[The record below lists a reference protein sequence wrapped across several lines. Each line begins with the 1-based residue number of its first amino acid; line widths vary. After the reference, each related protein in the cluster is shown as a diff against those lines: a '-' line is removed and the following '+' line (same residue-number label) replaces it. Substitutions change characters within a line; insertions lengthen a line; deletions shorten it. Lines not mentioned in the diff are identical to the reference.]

1 MDLKTPIVE
10 AGNIYKKYASRLE
23 KLGIKKIEDF
33 LYHVPFR
40 YDDYS
45 LVSKIADIQ
54 PGEIVTIK
62 GAVTE
67 IKNEY
72 TRKWKN
78 LQKAKVADETG
89 EIDIIWFNQPFI
101 PKILKKGDAVSL
113 AGKVDWFKNRAMLT
127 SPQYEVLFANSEP
140 IHTSRLVPIYNETR
154 GVSSKWLRRQISKIL
169 KEQIQFMNEYIPS
182 SILEKNELMELNQAI
197 EQIHFPKSSGN
208 AQKAK
213 SRLAFNEL
221 FLLQLAALFRKSQW
235 KNNFFGNPFSV
246 SKYSKHIEEFLEK
259 LPFDLTNAQ
268 EKAVKEIFKDLS
280 SKRPMNRLLEGDV
293 GSGKTV
299 IACIAMF
306 LAHLNGFQSVF
317 ISPTQILA
325 NQHFYTISQLL
336 KPFGVT
342 VALKTGSIKKKNN
355 IHNTEYSIRNTD
367 ILVGTHALLSE
378 KINFKNLGLVVIDE
392 QQRFGVEQRAV
403 IRKKGKSPHLLT
415 MTATPIPRTI
425 ALTLYG
431 DLDLSLLDEMPL
443 GRKTVKT
450 WLVPKEKREDAYK
463 WISKHIIDSKG
474 QVFIICPFIE
484 ESETMTTVK
493 AAVKE
498 FERLKKEIF
507 PNLKLELLHGKLKSK
522 EKNIVLNK
530 FKKGQANILVATPV
544 VEVGI
549 DIPNATIMIIE
560 AADRFGLSQLHQLRG
575 RVGRS
580 DRQSYCLLFTESDN
594 TDTIAKLKLLETIHI
609 GPALAEHDLK
619 LRGGGDIYGTKQ
631 HGALRFKYAD
641 FSDMNLIKET
651 RAAATSLLLD
661 NP

>member
-113 AGKVDWFKNRAMLT
+113 AGKVDWFKNRAMLQ
-127 SPQYEVLFANSEP
+127 SPQYEVLFKGSDP
-140 IHTSRLVPIYNETR
+140 IHTGRLVPIYNETR

-299 IACIAMF
+299 IAGIAMF

-317 ISPTQILA
+317 MAPTEILA
-325 NQHFYTISQLL
+325 NQHFDTISQLL

-392 QQRFGVEQRAV
+392 QQRFGVEQRSV
-403 IRKKGKSPHLLT
+403 IRKKGKNPHLLT
-415 MTATPIPRTI
+415 MTATPIPRTV
-425 ALTLYG
+425 ALDLYG
-431 DLDLSLLDEMPL
+431 NLDLSLLSDMPK
-443 GRKTVKT
+443 GRRIVKT
-450 WLVPKEKREDAYK
+450 WLVPPEKRIDAYK
-463 WISKHIIDSKG
+463 WIENQIKRQKS
-474 QVFIICPFIE
+474 QAFIICPFIE
-484 ESETMTTVK
+484 ESESMATVK

-498 FERLKKEIF
+498 FEKLKNIF
-507 PNLKLELLHGKLKSK
+507 RDFKLDLLHGKIRADLK
-522 EKNIVLNK
+522 EKILK
-530 FKKGQANILVATPV
+530 EFREEKTNILVSTPV

-549 DIPNATIMIIE
+549 DIPNATIIMIE
-560 AADRFGLSQLHQLRG
+560 TAERFGLAQLHQLRG
-575 RVGRS
+575 RVGRGNK
-580 DRQSYCLLFTESDN
+580 QSYCLL
-594 TDTIAKLKLLETIHI
+594 
-609 GPALAEHDLK
+609 
-619 LRGGGDIYGTKQ
+619 
-631 HGALRFKYAD
+631 
-641 FSDMNLIKET
+641 
-651 RAAATSLLLD
+651 
-661 NP
+661 